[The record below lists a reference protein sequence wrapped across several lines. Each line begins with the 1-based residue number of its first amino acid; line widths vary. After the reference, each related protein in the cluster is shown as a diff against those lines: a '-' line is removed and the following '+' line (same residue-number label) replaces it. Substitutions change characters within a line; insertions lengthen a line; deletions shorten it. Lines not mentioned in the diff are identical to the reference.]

1 MYTYMYRAF
10 PALLSYPAVG
20 KASPRP
26 YMHAYKMLTSMRVRI
41 LRSNIYICSPALAA
55 VGQANDMIGRAV
67 IASMAMLLPAQ
78 AALATK

>member
-1 MYTYMYRAF
+1 
-10 PALLSYPAVG
+10 
-20 KASPRP
+20 
-26 YMHAYKMLTSMRVRI
+26 MRVRI